1 MNDIT
6 YVGKHSRTNTVN
18 LHAHAG
24 WELIYCTGGSG
35 ALTFGSEVMKYH
47 TNDVVVIPPLLPHS
61 NMSEEGFTN
70 YHVNMADVSFS
81 VQRPLIFRDEKD
93 KYILNAFEA
102 AYFYYTGRPEQRAL
116 MLPAYGRLLATY
128 IELHMP
134 KDERSD
140 VVRTIEHSIIHNLTD
155 ASYDLTGFL
164 KTLPF
169 SSDYLNRLFKKEIG
183 ITPHRFLMERRLQA
197 AADYIAVSDNCVI
210 SEVAEI
216 CGFNE
221 PLYFSRMFKKKYGVA
236 PSYYRPPGSLDAP
249 VTDSDRMKL
258 PVQPR

>member
-6 YVGKHSRTNTVN
+6 YVGKHSRTNTVS

-24 WELIYCTGGSG
+24 WELIYCTSGSG
-35 ALTFGSEVMKYH
+35 VLTFSSEVLKYH
-47 TNDVVVIPPLLPHS
+47 TNDVIVIPPLVSHT

-81 VQRPLIFRDEKD
+81 MQRPRLFRDERD

-116 MLPAYGRLLATY
+116 MLPAYGRLLAAY
-128 IELHMP
+128 IGLHMP
-134 KDERSD
+134 KDERSEI
-140 VVRTIEHSIIHNLTD
+140 VSTIEHSIIHNLTD
-155 ASYDLTGFL
+155 PAYDLTGFL
-164 KTLPF
+164 RTLPF

-183 ITPHRFLMERRLQA
+183 TTPHKFLMDRRLQA
-197 AADYIAVSDNCVI
+197 AADYIAVSENCVI

-236 PSYYRPPGSLDAP
+236 PSYYRPSHSLDAP

-258 PVQPR
+258 HFPPR